1 MIIFPQSPVWFSL
14 KFITALRNH
23 EKCMYKPSVRQ
34 AIAICKL
41 ILARFMNKGE
51 CEVSDFIEIA
61 VVTSPLENQTL
72 ARKIAT
78 ELLSYNDPSK
88 NRISSDVIKSDM
100 FGSETAQDLLD
111 DIGLDLSELDE
122 VFDDFEM
129 LDNFFNELEDLD
141 LDQLMDESL
150 NDFFD
155 RFSEELEED
164 PYKTALDVIDKN
176 AIANFNKFKDLKAMI
191 DYAKELL
198 KNKMNH
204 LEPED
209 IDAAEKLDLLDDI
222 ISKSESLKEK
232 LMSQLA
238 KDKNLDKFKES
249 LSKALSENSFEGLNV
264 AQFALKSN
272 KLNQQGQDIVKS
284 LLKQNLSKSNKNLND
299 IFNTSKIL
307 GSNPN
312 LAKEKMDDILN
323 SSLKLPF
330 KDAYNNAKNFDQ
342 FFGDSLS
349 EKYLNEINKNFEN
362 FSRGKY
368 STDIKKDLI
377 NNPIK
382 TPAWRKLMSK
392 IIDKDLQSISDDYND
407 KQMIDAQLKNYIDN
421 LNESKNNCSDLS
433 CQAQLNNKVSEL
445 VDKAVEGASSKESLK
460 NMVKDF
466 NKMGFSPDINSIKSA
481 GKRLGMTETEVLN
494 LIEKSYKI
502 FKQLVKENQSDY
514 QTYKEYLEQL
524 GLTPQQ
530 IDEIVKIALGGAPP
544 KPPNLEVLSALSEK
558 NLAQVLKSAEQMG
571 ENALDMAFS
580 SLGAGSG
587 LDLLEQWFYSRHNVS
602 AKIKKR
608 LKEIIKQ
615 IMIDLGINA
624 ANSLIGTA
632 KSGPLVENVVIPYT
646 LGDDFELIDLEETI
660 SNLLEGGKTV
670 ETITNDDFLVSKTT
684 DGLRCLVLE
693 LDISGSMSGNKL
705 AQMAL
710 CTTMLVYAFKPEEL
724 ALTFFESN
732 THKLKNLDE
741 EVELEKVVDEL
752 LDITARGGTCINH
765 ALKWANLQF
774 EKKARSKYKINILFT
789 DADVFD
795 FKNSLRELKLMKEKD
810 IRFVMV
816 VPKFGFSPV
825 MANKMVKEA
834 DGILLTLNQW
844 RDFPKLISDIITN
857 Q

>member
-1 MIIFPQSPVWFSL
+1 
-14 KFITALRNH
+14 
-23 EKCMYKPSVRQ
+23 MYKPSVRQ

-41 ILARFMNKGE
+41 ILARFMNRGA

-61 VVTSPLENQTL
+61 VVTSPLENQAL

-88 NRISSDVIKSDM
+88 NRMSSDVIKSDM

-122 VFDDFEM
+122 VFDDFE
-129 LDNFFNELEDLD
+129 LLENFFNELKDLD

-155 RFSEELEED
+155 RFSKELEED

-176 AIANFNKFKDLKAMI
+176 AIPNFNQFKDLKAMI

-232 LMSQLA
+232 MISQLA
-238 KDKNLDKFKES
+238 KDKNLDKFKEK
-249 LSKALSENSFEGLNV
+249 LSKVLSKNSFEGLNI
-264 AQFALKSN
+264 AEFALKSN
-272 KLNQQGQDIVKS
+272 KLNQQGQDIVKN

-312 LAKEKMDDILN
+312 LAKNKMDDILN
-323 SSLKLPF
+323 SSLNLPF

-349 EKYLNEINKNFEN
+349 EKYLNEINEN
-362 FSRGKY
+362 FDNFSKGKS
-368 STDIKKDLI
+368 STDIKQELI

-407 KQMIDAQLKNYIDN
+407 RQMIDAQMKNYIDN

-433 CQAQLNNKVSEL
+433 CQSQLNNKVSEL
-445 VDKAVEGASSKESLK
+445 VDKAVENAASKESLK

-466 NKMGFSPDINSIKSA
+466 NKMGFSPDINSIKNA

-530 IDEIVKIALGGAPP
+530 IDEIVKIALGGAPQ

-571 ENALDMAFS
+571 DDALDMAFS

-602 AKIKKR
+602 AKIKTR

-795 FKNSLRELKLMKEKD
+795 FNNSLRELKLMKEKD

-834 DGILLTLNQW
+834 DGVLLTLNQW